1 MQENNDIIETMFRAE
16 YKKLLLYAKAITYD
30 SPQAE
35 DVVQETFYEALR
47 KIDVLKKHE
56 NPQGWLM
63 QTLKN
68 KIQTLNRSQARY
80 LQHFLSLSD
89 EFGICDMQLP
99 RFAEEPESM
108 QTILSI
114 IKGSL
119 EPEEFHIIKRVVIDR
134 ASHQQVANE
143 LNITVW
149 SSQKRLER
157 IRKKL
162 RKTFP
167 EYRTIGDCGAV
178 STLALSGN
186 K

>member
-1 MQENNDIIETMFRAE
+1 MQENNDIIETLFRAE

-108 QTILSI
+108 QTILSK

-162 RKTFP
+162 RKTVP

>member
-1 MQENNDIIETMFRAE
+1 MQENNNIIETLFRAE

-47 KIDVLKKHE
+47 KIDVLKNHE

-68 KIQTLNRSQARY
+68 KIHTLNRSQARY
-80 LQHFLSLSD
+80 LQHFLSLTD
-89 EFGICDMQLP
+89 KFGVCDMQLL
-99 RFAEEPESM
+99 RLDEEPETM
-108 QTILSI
+108 QTILSR

-119 EPEEFHIIKRVVIDR
+119 QPEEFHILKRVVIDR
-134 ASHQQVANE
+134 ASHQQVAKE

-162 RKTFP
+162 KKTFP
-167 EYRTIGDCGAV
+167 EFQTMGNDGSV
-178 STLALSGN
+178 SILAFSGN